1 MRRAGASVVG
11 AVAGGLLL
19 GGCSPAELPLAA
31 VALDAEGE
39 PVVIVQPCGDDRI
52 GPASLGST
60 PMRGKDPAGDPGT
73 SWRQTSGTRIG
84 STTFRLFSPPRSFEA
99 EKSGVQK
106 MLPGRRYFVHIFGGR
121 GGFDD
126 YNVSVSF
133 SPDDLARLKPGQ
145 VWADGRAMSRDD
157 FDDRVGDKC

>member
-1 MRRAGASVVG
+1 VVG

-31 VALDAEGE
+31 VTLDAAGE
-39 PVVIVQPCGDDRI
+39 PVVIVRPCGDDRI
-52 GPASLGST
+52 GPAQLGSG
-60 PMRGKDPAGDPGT
+60 PMRGEDPGT
-73 SWRQTSGTRIG
+73 SWWQTSDARIG
-84 STTFRLFSPPRSFEA
+84 STTFRLFSPPGSFEA

-106 MLPGRRYFVHIFGGR
+106 MLPDRWYSVHIFGGR

-145 VWADGRAMSRDD
+145 VWADGRAMSRDEFGD
-157 FDDRVGDKC
+157 LVGDQC